1 MECQNIL
8 MSNEHELLNLFY
20 CTDWERV
27 GGSFKEDNVLHG
39 MGKDYDNL
47 SNPSPVKTVMVT
59 H

>member
-39 MGKDYDNL
+39 LWNG
-47 SNPSPVKTVMVT
+47 
-59 H
+59 